1 MIIIVILFRHTNL
14 LSTYPCPVLCGFYY
28 YYCIVGAELSRR
40 GGGLSNVCNASTFP
54 RTNIVLTSGVDGD
67 MVSNDLFY
75 IGGTAKLP
83 LKLKPIS

>member
-1 MIIIVILFRHTNL
+1 MGDSQT
-14 LSTYPCPVLCGFYY
+14 
-28 YYCIVGAELSRR
+28 
-40 GGGLSNVCNASTFP
+40 CNASTFP